1 MTTYMA
7 PMRDMTFVIN
17 ELADLQG
24 VVTLPAYQEMTPD
37 LVAAVLDEAAKFANE
52 VLAPLN
58 KLGDE
63 RGASWSKE
71 GVTAAEGF
79 GGAYRQFIDNG
90 WSSLSGDPEY
100 GGQGL
105 PGLVAAA
112 TAEMWNAANM
122 SFALCPMLTAGAMEA
137 IKAHA
142 SAALKA
148 LYLPHLISGAGP
160 VR

>member
-1 MTTYMA
+1 MTTYIA

-37 LVAAVLDEAAKFANE
+37 LVAAVLEQAAKFANE

-63 RGASWSKE
+63 RGASWSKA
-71 GVTAAEGF
+71 GVPAAEGF

-105 PGLVAAA
+105 PGWWLPRPRKCG
-112 TAEMWNAANM
+112 TQRT
-122 SFALCPMLTAGAMEA
+122 CPSRCAPCSPPARWRRSRRT
-137 IKAHA
+137 
-142 SAALKA
+142 
-148 LYLPHLISGAGP
+148 PP
-160 VR
+160 PR